1 MTQASQLKML
11 IFSFTLFA
19 LPLTAEVSSEDQV
32 YILSE
37 YLMREKGKDL
47 DKTLKTLTP
56 ASPEYKTMA
65 LEKNA
70 LQAEARNIAIATVY
84 GKPKFKQLVYDD
96 NSETFF
102 GRVVST
108 NDNFIRDVNFYM
120 PKKRARAF
128 KKKIETAQLE
138 IEHIFKNNTLEFKD
152 IELEYA
158 GVKYPLS
165 MVEPNTFTLRLG
177 GYFIGIQDTNIYTQ
191 KKGLGATINLQEL
204 FDMDQKVSVG
214 RISAVYKFSPKHR
227 IEASWYS
234 VNSESSKSADFIFND
249 VPIDASADLNIYFNT
264 NIYKLNYAYSMYET
278 SKFEFSLRAG
288 LHITKVE
295 TGYQATYNI
304 NQINE
309 NFEEDAIG
317 ITAPLPV
324 LGFGFNYTFT
334 PKLTLNYAV
343 DYFALSYDSSVSGAM
358 SDSVVSLD
366 YNFNRYIGLG
376 GGLNRTQMRFKA
388 TDKNTEFGLR
398 DDVAGVL
405 GYLIF
410 SY

>member
-1 MTQASQLKML
+1 MIQTSRFRRL
-11 IFSFTLFA
+11 IFGFTLVT
-19 LPLTAEVSSEDQV
+19 LPLIADISSEDKV

-37 YLMREKGKDL
+37 YLAREKSKDL
-47 DKTLKTLTP
+47 DKALKTLTP
-56 ASPEYKTMA
+56 ASPEYKSTI

-70 LQAEARNIAIATVY
+70 LQAEARSIAIATVY
-84 GKPKFKQLVYDD
+84 GKPQFKQLVYDD

-108 NDNFIRDVNFYM
+108 NNNFIRDVNFYM
-120 PKKRARAF
+120 PRKRARAF
-128 KKKIETAQLE
+128 KKKMDAGQLE
-138 IEHIFKNNTLEFKD
+138 IKHVFKNNTLEFKD

-165 MVEPNTFTLRLG
+165 TVQPNTFTLRLG
-177 GYFIGIQDTNIYTQ
+177 GYFIGVQDTNIYTQ
-191 KKGLGATINLQEL
+191 KSGIGATINLQKL

-214 RISAVYKFSPKHR
+214 RINAVYKFSPKHR

-234 VNSESSKSADFIFND
+234 VNSESSQSADFVFND
-249 VPIDASADLNIYFNT
+249 IPIDASADLNIYFST
-264 NIYKLNYAYSMYET
+264 DIYKLNYAYSVYKT
-278 SKFEFSLRAG
+278 NKFEFSFRAG
-288 LHITKVE
+288 LHITKVT

-304 NQINE
+304 NEINE
-309 NFEEDAIG
+309 TLEEDAIG

-324 LGFGFNYTFT
+324 LGFGLTYALT
-334 PKLTLNYAV
+334 PKLTLNYAI
-343 DYFALSYDSSVSGAM
+343 DYFALSYDSSVSGSM
-358 SDSVVSLD
+358 SDSLISLD
-366 YNFNRYIGLG
+366 YNFNRYIGIG

-388 TDKNTEFGLR
+388 TDKDTEFGLR
-398 DDVAGVL
+398 DDVAGLV

>member
-1 MTQASQLKML
+1 MIQASQLKML
-11 IFSFTLFA
+11 IFSFTLST
-19 LPLTAEVSSEDQV
+19 LPLIAQISSEDQV
-32 YILSE
+32 YILSD
-37 YLMREKGKDL
+37 YLMHKKIKEL

-56 ASPEYKTMA
+56 SSPEYKAISLKKST
-65 LEKNA
+65 
-70 LQAEARNIAIATVY
+70 LQVKARNIAIATVY
-84 GKPKFKQLVYDD
+84 GQPRFEQLVYDD

-108 NDNFIRDVNFYM
+108 NNNFIRDVNFYM
-120 PKKRARAF
+120 PRKRARAF
-128 KKKIETAQLE
+128 KKKMDAGQLE
-138 IEHIFKNNTLEFKD
+138 IKHVFKNNTLEFKD

-165 MVEPNTFTLRLG
+165 TVQPNTFTLRLG
-177 GYFIGIQDTNIYTQ
+177 GYFIGVQDTNIYTQ
-191 KKGLGATINLQEL
+191 KSGIGATINLQKL

-214 RISAVYKFSPKHR
+214 RINAVYKFSPKHR

-234 VNSESSKSADFIFND
+234 VNSESSQSADFVFND
-249 VPIDASADLNIYFNT
+249 IPINASANLNIYFET
-264 NIYKLNYAYSMYET
+264 NIYKINYAYSVYKT
-278 SKFEFSLRAG
+278 SKFEFSFRAG
-288 LHITKVE
+288 FHITQIK

-309 NFEEDAIG
+309 SFEEDAIG

-324 LGFGFNYTFT
+324 LGFGFNYAFS
-334 PKLTLNYAV
+334 PNIVLNYTV

-358 SDSVVSLD
+358 SDSLITLD
-366 YNFNRYIGLG
+366 YNFNRYIGIG

-388 TDKNTEFGLR
+388 VDNDTEFGLN
-398 DDVAGVL
+398 DDVAGVI